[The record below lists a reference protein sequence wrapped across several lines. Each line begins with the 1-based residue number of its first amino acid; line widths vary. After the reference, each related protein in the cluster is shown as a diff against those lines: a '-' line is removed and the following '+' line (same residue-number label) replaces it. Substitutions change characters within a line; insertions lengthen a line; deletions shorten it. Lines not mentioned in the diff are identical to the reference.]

1 MSPRRFEQSLP
12 YVINRLYWL
21 LHNRVNKVF
30 SAINIDISIDQF
42 LVLIYLWQK
51 DGRTQ
56 QELAELTF
64 KNKASIS
71 RMIDLL
77 EKKQMLKRLPDPADR
92 RSKLVFLSKKG
103 KDFQQRCLV
112 GGMESKTIAERNI
125 SSGDLQ
131 ITMKTLL
138 QMIENLKEEM

>member
-1 MSPRRFEQSLP
+1 MSPTRFEQSLP
-12 YVINRLYWL
+12 YIINRLYWIF
-21 LHNRVNKVF
+21 HNSVNKVF
-30 SAINIDISIDQF
+30 STIEIDITLDQF
-42 LVLIYLWQK
+42 LVLIYLWQN

-77 EKKQMLKRLPDPADR
+77 EKKQLLKRLPDPTDR
-92 RSKLVFLSKKG
+92 RNKLVFLSQKG
-103 KDFQQRCLV
+103 KEFRHKSLV
-112 GGMESKTIAERNI
+112 GGMESKTIAEKNI
-125 SSGDLQ
+125 SQNDLQ

-138 QMIENLKEEM
+138 QMIDNLNEV